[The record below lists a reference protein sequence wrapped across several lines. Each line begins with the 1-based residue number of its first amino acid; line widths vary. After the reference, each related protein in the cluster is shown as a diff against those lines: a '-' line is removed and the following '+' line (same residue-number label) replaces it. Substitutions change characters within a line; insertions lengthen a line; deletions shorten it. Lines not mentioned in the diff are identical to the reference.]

1 MIGTSAEGTRMSLT
15 EEKVVETLRKTMDP
29 ELHRSLVE
37 LGMVKRL
44 SIEDGK
50 VKVTISLTI
59 PECPLRDM
67 IKADVEKN
75 LLNVEGVKEVEVIV
89 TSMTPRER
97 RMLFEEVE
105 EEEGEAPK
113 TYASGR

>member
-1 MIGTSAEGTRMSLT
+1 MTIT
-15 EEKVVETLRKTMDP
+15 EEEVVATLRRTMDP

-44 SIEDGK
+44 SVEEGR
-50 VKVTISLTI
+50 VRVTISLTI

-75 LLNVEGVKEVEVIV
+75 LSKVSGVKEVEVVI

-97 RMLFEEVE
+97 RMLFEEVK
-105 EEEGEAPK
+105 EEEGEEPR
-113 TYASGR
+113 TYATSR